1 MILRS
6 FPGTDYQAPETRRL
20 LSLFGQETIIIHALT
35 DQIAFAQHTAPLS
48 IKTTFQGCERYE
60 INGRPVVVDQH
71 SYLVINQDQPYASSI
86 ESVAPVESFCVFF
99 RDDLIQEVLSVFCKQ
114 ATWLVDHL
122 ECHDTQPPEPFFQ
135 HRRPVDRLISPI
147 LANIHQRIQTS
158 EITQSWL
165 DEQYHFLIERLLQQH
180 AHIQQEIEKLPMVR
194 RSTRVELFKRLF
206 RARDFIE
213 SCYAEPISLTD
224 MAGAA
229 CLSRHHFL
237 RLFTQVFHQ
246 TPHQF
251 LTTVRLNH
259 AWQLLAAHRHT
270 VTEVCFAVGFENT
283 SSFARLFKRHFGC
296 SPHTRALGA

>member
-60 INGRPVVVDQH
+60 INGHPVVVDQH

-86 ESVAPVESFCVFF
+86 ESIAPVESFCVFF
-99 RDDLIQEVLSVFCKQ
+99 RDDLTQEVLSVFCKQ
-114 ATWLVDHL
+114 AAWLVDHP
-122 ECHDTQPPEPFFQ
+122 ESQDTQPPELFFQ
-135 HRRPVDRLISPI
+135 YRRPVDHLISPI
-147 LANIHQRIQTS
+147 LANIHQRIQTN

-229 CLSRHHFL
+229 CLPASRPDRRGNRRRRRLRATRRGPRRPLPPDPDFRFPTFSGLDLPGRSNQGAIESFL
-237 RLFTQVFHQ
+237 PGWHK
-246 TPHQF
+246 
-251 LTTVRLNH
+251 N
-259 AWQLLAAHRHT
+259 
-270 VTEVCFAVGFENT
+270 GT
-283 SSFARLFKRHFGC
+283 S
-296 SPHTRALGA
+296 P